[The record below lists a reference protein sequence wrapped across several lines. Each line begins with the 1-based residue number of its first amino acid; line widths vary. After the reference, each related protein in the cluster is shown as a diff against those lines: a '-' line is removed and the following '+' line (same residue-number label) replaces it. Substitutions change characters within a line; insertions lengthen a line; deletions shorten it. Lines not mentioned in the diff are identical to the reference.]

1 MTSKSHSDTPFSV
14 LFYSITGGLIQPISA
29 FVKNRQSGSVYGM
42 VVFLFLFLCF
52 CFCRCCYCCC
62 LSLDG
67 YQAIVA
73 CTCLARCL
81 MRLVLVFSFL
91 IFYFILEKVGTSL
104 KVSFLC
110 NLFFSYIE
118 SFPETQKLTCETL
131 SHHVL
136 FLAHSIS
143 NLMVSLSNL
152 STVTIHHTLR
162 PYKTVFWNIE
172 SWNTN
177 SFSVLRKFKR

>member
-1 MTSKSHSDTPFSV
+1 
-14 LFYSITGGLIQPISA
+14 
-29 FVKNRQSGSVYGM
+29 M

-67 YQAIVA
+67 YQAIVACTCLARCLMRLVLVFSFLIFYFIPEKVGTSLTVA